1 MSDHLSKK
9 VLLIGTTQMALD
21 YLKVLNALNCTTVVV
36 GRGTENSVLFE
47 KATGLK
53 VHVGGIEK
61 FVIENSLADF
71 DSAIVAVGAEKLK
84 NVTTSL
90 LSKGLHKILLEK
102 PGGLNAQ
109 EIALLAAETLKYKAD
124 VLLAYNRRFY
134 SSVLE
139 AEKIIAK
146 DGGVKSF
153 QFEFTEWSHVLE
165 KLKKEEIVKNSWF
178 YVGST
183 HPIDLAF
190 FIGGKPKE
198 LKSFSSGKLSW
209 HDKAVFYGAGLTD
222 KGALFSYSANW
233 SAPGRWVVEI
243 LTDNYRLY
251 FKPMEE
257 LHIQKKGS
265 VAVTKVEVDNVLDV
279 EFKPGLYLQTKAF
292 LQGNFTR
299 FLTIAQ
305 QAEMTEVYEQMRNGN

>member
-1 MSDHLSKK
+1 MSDHLNKK
-9 VLLIGTTQMALD
+9 VLLIGTTQMAMD
-21 YLKVLNALNCTTVVV
+21 YLKVLSALNCTTVVV
-36 GRGTENSVLFE
+36 GRGIENALSFE

-53 VHVGGIEK
+53 VCVGGIEK
-61 FVIENSLADF
+61 FVAENSLADF

-84 NVTTSL
+84 DVTISI
-90 LSKGLHKILLEK
+90 LSKGLRKVLLEK
-102 PGGLNAQ
+102 PGGLNVQ
-109 EIALLAAETLKYKAD
+109 EIELLAAETSKYKAD

-153 QFEFTEWSHVLE
+153 QFEFTEWSHKLE
-165 KLKKEEIVKNSWF
+165 TLATKEIVKNNWLF
-178 YVGST
+178 VCST

-190 FIGGKPKE
+190 YLGGKPQE
-198 LKSFSSGKLSW
+198 MKSFAGGKLSW
-209 HDKAVFYGAGLTD
+209 HNKAIFYGAGSTD
-222 KGALFSYSANW
+222 KGILFSYSANW
-233 SAPGRWVVEI
+233 AAPGRWAVEI

-257 LHIQKKGS
+257 LHVQNKGS
-265 VAVTKVEVDNVLDV
+265 VAVVKAEVDNSLDV

-292 LQGNFTR
+292 LQEDYKR

-305 QAEMTEVYEQMRNGN
+305 QAEMAVFYEQIGNGN